1 MDSEAKGKECG
12 GGGGG
17 CVCVVCVCV
26 WAYNKK
32 ADFKDS
38 IPHKFGKYTY
48 TCSFLESISTKVYK
62 CYCWLAIKIVPLVT
76 KVLLHSKSLN
86 DSCPNLPYHAKCSS
100 LFGKSWNFYSKC

>member
-26 WAYNKK
+26 CGGGGAYNKK

-38 IPHKFGKYTY
+38 ILHKFGKYIHTHVAFW
-48 TCSFLESISTKVYK
+48 SQLAQRSTNVIAGSQLK
-62 CYCWLAIKIVPLVT
+62 
-76 KVLLHSKSLN
+76 
-86 DSCPNLPYHAKCSS
+86 
-100 LFGKSWNFYSKC
+100 